1 MALTTDHPNGGS
13 FLNYPR
19 LIRLLMDRQ
28 FRNEEIKSV
37 NQKAIQNTILLDDL
51 DREYTL
57 QEIAIITRAAP
68 AKILG
73 LKEKGHLG
81 PGADA
86 DITVYVEQ
94 DNKEEMFA
102 TPRYVF
108 KDGRLIIQ
116 DGDFISDHEGKFIY
130 VEPDYDPTIEDTLR
144 PFFED
149 YYTIAFDN
157 YAVGDQYLHR
167 HQVIPTRDQLAVAS

>member
-1 MALTTDHPNGGS
+1 MVLTTDHPNGGS

-19 LIRLLMDRQ
+19 LIYLLMDRD
-28 FRNEEIKSV
+28 FREEEMRSV
-37 NQKAIQNTILLDDL
+37 NQKSIEQTILPDL

-57 QEIAIITRAAP
+57 QEIAIITRAGP
-68 AKILG
+68 AKLLG

-94 DNKEEMFA
+94 DNKEDMFG

-108 KDGRLIIQ
+108 KDGRLIID
-116 DGDFISDHEGKFIY
+116 DGDFINDHEGKFLF
-130 VEPDYDPTIEDTLR
+130 VQPDYDPSIEDTLK

-149 YYTIAFDN
+149 YYTIMFDN

-167 HQVIPTRDQLAVAS
+167 HQVIPTSVQ